1 MNITKAIQNILNG
14 KKSKEN
20 VTDQLYKIPKM
31 DKYND
36 ATTFVKITENK
47 LQFIDTLYLPN
58 DRGLQYAL
66 VLVDQGSRKLD
77 VEPMKN
83 RSSQDIVNALKK
95 IYARKIL
102 LKPLVIVS
110 DDGSE
115 FKKDFKSALDKLH
128 ITHKIAKT
136 GRHRSLALVER
147 KNQTLGKII
156 HRLLNEA
163 ELSTGNASS
172 QWTDFI
178 RLLVDEINN
187 KVEEKNDKV
196 EDIPLSE
203 QEIKF
208 NPNKKT
214 DMLSINDKVRVAL
227 DNPQDVKGKRLN
239 GKFRSSDIRYDPKIR
254 IVKEVLMEPLQPIMY
269 LLDGDVGQL
278 LIEPVAYTRNQLHKV
293 SANENV
299 AKTSLVIDPNRY
311 EVQSLLDRRKNG
323 RSIEYKVKW
332 KNYRETTWE
341 KRTQL
346 IKDIRQLIEK
356 YDKENA

>member
-1 MNITKAIQNILNG
+1 MLNG

-36 ATTFVKITENK
+36 ATIFTKIAENK

-58 DRGLQYAL
+58 DKGMQYGL

-83 RSSQDIVNALKK
+83 RSSKDIVNALKK

-115 FKKDFKSALDKLH
+115 FKKDFKIALQNLH

-163 ELSTGNASS
+163 ELSTGNATS

-178 RLLVDEINN
+178 RILVDEIND
-187 KVEEKNDKV
+187 KVEEKNDNIK
-196 EDIPLSE
+196 DIPLTE
-203 QEIKF
+203 QEINF
-208 NPNKKT
+208 NPDKKT
-214 DMLSINDKVRVAL
+214 DMLSIGDKVRVAL
-227 DNPQDVKGKRLN
+227 DNPQHVKGKKLH
-239 GKFRSSDIRYDPKIR
+239 GKFRSSDIRFDPKVR
-254 IVKEVLMEPLQPIMY
+254 IVKEVLIEPLQPIMY
-269 LLDGDVGQL
+269 LLDGNIGQL
-278 LIEPVAYTRNQLHKV
+278 QIETVAYTRNQLHKV
-293 SANENV
+293 SANESV
-299 AKTSLVIDPNRY
+299 ATTQLVTDPNRY
-311 EVQSLLDRRKNG
+311 EVQSLLDRRKVG

-332 KNYRETTWE
+332 RNYKETTWE

-346 IKDIRQLIEK
+346 IQDIPQLIEK
-356 YDKENA
+356 YDKKNP